1 MSDWLVVNEIFLSIQ
16 GESIFAGLPCVMV
29 RLTGCDLRC
38 SYCDTVYA
46 FTEGRRMALSAV
58 VEAVDRLAAAW
69 NANDAVTAVTG
80 VAGQQLRL
88 PLVELTGGEPLL
100 QRATPELLRALCERG
115 YTVLLETNGAH
126 DITGLDEGLHRI
138 VDLKCPSSGEAERNR
153 WANLAVLTPRDQVK
167 FVIASEEDYQWARAK
182 LFEHRLAEKCTVL
195 FSWADFDPTRRHPL
209 LNPFPAGHRRIALR
223 ELAERI
229 LADRLPVRLQIQLHK
244 VIWPGIERGV

>member
-1 MSDWLVVNEIFLSIQ
+1 MSDWLVINEIFLSIQ
-16 GESIFAGLPCVMV
+16 GESTFAGLPCVMV

-46 FTEGRRMALSAV
+46 FNEGRQMSLSDV

-69 NANDAVTAVTG
+69 DGCEGGIACPAGDGQAV
-80 VAGQQLRL
+80 RL

-100 QRATPELLRALCERG
+100 QRATPELVHVLCERG

-126 DITGLDEGLHRI
+126 DISGLDSRLYRI
-138 VDLKCPSSGEAERNR
+138 VDLKCPSSGEAGRNC

-167 FVIASEEDYQWARAK
+167 FVIASEEDYEWALAK
-182 LFEHRLAEKCTVL
+182 LLEHRLAEKCTVL
-195 FSWADFDPTRRHPL
+195 FSWADFDPARRPPL
-209 LNPFPAGHRRIALR
+209 LNPFPVGHRRITLR

-229 LADRLPVRLQIQLHK
+229 LADRLPVRLQVQLHK